1 MSDEFDHGLLH
12 ELITVNSNLTII
24 DANLDR
30 IANALE
36 VYVEFQMTK
45 NTAQVEAAPKRKRR
59 TKEEIEADT
68 IIAED
73 AMAAVKTAAKM
84 DEPLKEVAHVGTTI
98 EQVELPEAAVVTT
111 ANAPIGIVEPVDPRA
126 GFSLVNSE
134 VAPVI
139 DTPVTVK
146 SEVAPVQALS
156 SGGAGNVGATQEKAL
171 TWGDVSDRMMALLK
185 RDTPS
190 YQDIC
195 KKLGVERFGAL
206 FDQPAKYAEAMRL
219 IYAAEVK
226 LDTPT
231 AANNADNFPSIL

>member
-1 MSDEFDHGLLH
+1 MTEDLLK
-12 ELITVNSNLTII
+12 SI
-24 DANLDR
+24 DTNLDR

-59 TKEEIEADT
+59 TKEAIETDT
-68 IIAED
+68 VVED
-73 AMAAVKTAAKM
+73 AMAAAKAAAKI
-84 DEPLKEVAHVGTTI
+84 DEPLTEG
-98 EQVELPEAAVVTT
+98 AAILT
-111 ANAPIGIVEPVDPRA
+111 DPRA

-146 SEVAPVQALS
+146 SEVASVQALH
-156 SGGAGNVGATQEKAL
+156 SGGAGNVGANQEKAL
-171 TWGDVSDRMMALLK
+171 TWGEVSDRMMALLK

-206 FDQPAKYAEAMRL
+206 FDQPAKYTEAMRL

>member
-1 MSDEFDHGLLH
+1 MTEDLLK
-12 ELITVNSNLTII
+12 SI
-24 DANLDR
+24 DTNLDR

-59 TKEEIEADT
+59 TKEEIETDNT
-68 IIAED
+68 IVED
-73 AMAAVKTAAKM
+73 VMTAVKA
-84 DEPLKEVAHVGTTI
+84 EVAYVGTTI
-98 EQVELPEAAVVTT
+98 EQVEPLTENAAII
-111 ANAPIGIVEPVDPRA
+111 ADPRA

-146 SEVAPVQALS
+146 SEVAPVQALH

-171 TWGDVSDRMMALLK
+171 TWGEVSDRMMALLK

-231 AANNADNFPSIL
+231 AANNEDNFPSIL

>member
-1 MSDEFDHGLLH
+1 MTEDLLK
-12 ELITVNSNLTII
+12 SI
-24 DANLDR
+24 DTNLDR

-98 EQVELPEAAVVTT
+98 EQVEPLTEGAVVTT

>member
-1 MSDEFDHGLLH
+1 MTEDLLK
-12 ELITVNSNLTII
+12 SI
-24 DANLDR
+24 DTNLDR

-59 TKEEIEADT
+59 TKEAIETDT
-68 IIAED
+68 VVED
-73 AMAAVKTAAKM
+73 AMAAAKAAAKI

-98 EQVELPEAAVVTT
+98 EQVEPLTEGAAILT
-111 ANAPIGIVEPVDPRA
+111 DPRA

-146 SEVAPVQALS
+146 SEVASVQALH
-156 SGGAGNVGATQEKAL
+156 SGGAGNVGANQEKAL
-171 TWGDVSDRMMALLK
+171 TWGEVSDRMMALLK

-206 FDQPAKYAEAMRL
+206 FDQPAKYTEAMRL

>member
-1 MSDEFDHGLLH
+1 MTEDLLK
-12 ELITVNSNLTII
+12 SI
-24 DANLDR
+24 DTNLDR

-98 EQVELPEAAVVTT
+98 EQVEPLTEGAAILT
-111 ANAPIGIVEPVDPRA
+111 DPRA

>member
-1 MSDEFDHGLLH
+1 MTEDLLK
-12 ELITVNSNLTII
+12 SI
-24 DANLDR
+24 DTNLDR

-59 TKEEIEADT
+59 TKEEIETDNT
-68 IIAED
+68 IVED
-73 AMAAVKTAAKM
+73 VMTAVKA
-84 DEPLKEVAHVGTTI
+84 EVAYVGTTI
-98 EQVELPEAAVVTT
+98 EQVEPLTENAAII
-111 ANAPIGIVEPVDPRA
+111 ADPRA

-171 TWGDVSDRMMALLK
+171 TWGEVSDRMMALLK